1 MLNILIA
8 GFVGGAVR
16 GIVGFI
22 KKQLSYKD
30 TKFKTKKFFVIVILS
45 GIVGLII
52 ANVFKQNAVFAFV
65 VGYAGGD
72 FLENIYKVVKKK

>member
-16 GIVGFI
+16 GTVGFV
-22 KKQLSYKD
+22 KHQLSYKD
-30 TKFKTKKFFVIVILS
+30 TKFNTAKFFVIVFLS
-45 GIVGLII
+45 GVVGLII

-72 FLENIYKVVKKK
+72 FLENLYKVVKK

>member
-1 MLNILIA
+1 MLNILFA

-16 GIVGFI
+16 GTVGFI
-22 KKQLSYKD
+22 KQQLSYKN

>member
-16 GIVGFI
+16 GTVGFV
-22 KKQLSYKD
+22 KQQLSYKN
-30 TKFKTKKFFVIVILS
+30 TKFNTAKFFVIVILS

-52 ANVFKQNAVFAFV
+52 AHVFQQGFVFAFV

-72 FLENIYKVVKKK
+72 FLENVYKIIKK